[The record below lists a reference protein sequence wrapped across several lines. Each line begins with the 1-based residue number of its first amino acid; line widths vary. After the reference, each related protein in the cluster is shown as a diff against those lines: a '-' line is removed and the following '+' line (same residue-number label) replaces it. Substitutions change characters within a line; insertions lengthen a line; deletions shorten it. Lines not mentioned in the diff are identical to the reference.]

1 MFTDNRKELK
11 QLADAIRRQELN
23 AASRVEVMS
32 GGEALSTALIA
43 WLKEEDEDIGI
54 VMRVVEAVWPRVCLG
69 RAQSHPDW
77 TQSCETKVDLIQV
90 IEIWV
95 RMNSARCARHLSK
108 LEYRC
113 PKCQHGMCIACNETE
128 GSVQCPWCM
137 EPFPQV
143 PHAHQQQAYS
153 RACTKQCLNIHAL
166 GEQWIEEVTDV
177 EEMQTPQEECLEG
190 ERLRFKAHIRG
201 WKTEIRK
208 ARRQQLLDKNGYN
221 LRKALLRQVWK
232 DVLLIPRDWYPEHQ
246 PRYET
251 SGWWYVLAEEI
262 LGRECKSCRAFHELA
277 EYAGTKRRKESLGQ
291 CRNCQSKE
299 DLADAPST

>member
-1 MFTDNRKELK
+1 
-11 QLADAIRRQELN
+11 
-23 AASRVEVMS
+23 
-32 GGEALSTALIA
+32 
-43 WLKEEDEDIGI
+43 
-54 VMRVVEAVWPRVCLG
+54 
-69 RAQSHPDW
+69 
-77 TQSCETKVDLIQV
+77 V
-90 IEIWV
+90 IESWV

-143 PHAHQQQAYS
+143 PHGHQQQARSGAY
-153 RACTKQCLNIHAL
+153 TTQCLNIHGL

-208 ARRQQLLDKNGYN
+208 ARCQQLLDKNGYN
-221 LRKALLRQVWK
+221 LRKVLLRPVWK
-232 DVLLIPRDWYPEHQ
+232 DVLLIPREWYPEHK

-251 SGWWYVLAEEI
+251 PGWWYVPAEEI
-262 LGRECKSCRAFHELA
+262 LGRECKSCKAFAL
-277 EYAGTKRRKESLGQ
+277 Q
-291 CRNCQSKE
+291 
-299 DLADAPST
+299 DLHSRPKI